1 MSYLNRSNDNKQE
14 MGESEE
20 RSPSYISLQTDWD
33 LDAAFSSSSQPY
45 LSLNIELL
53 APPAPSSF
61 QSPTTQQQIA
71 AEAISEEWEVINS
84 SMPSTSS
91 SASSSPVPADT
102 TTNSASSS
110 SGDQPSSPKASVAV
124 AGGQK
129 LIPKSRSTVIHKCVS
144 AIHKVF
150 NNFARSNSFNK

>member
-14 MGESEE
+14 MSESEE

-53 APPAPSSF
+53 APPAASSF
-61 QSPTTQQQIA
+61 QSPNQQQIA

-84 SMPSTSS
+84 SMPSSSS

-110 SGDQPSSPKASVAV
+110 SGDQPSSPKTSLAV
-124 AGGQK
+124 VGQK

-150 NNFARSNSFNK
+150 NNLARSNSFNK

>member
-14 MGESEE
+14 MSESEE

-45 LSLNIELL
+45 LSLNIELIS
-53 APPAPSSF
+53 PPASSF
-61 QSPTTQQQIA
+61 QSPTQQQIA

-84 SMPSTSS
+84 SIPSSSS

-110 SGDQPSSPKASVAV
+110 SGDQPSSPKTSLTAA
-124 AGGQK
+124 GQK